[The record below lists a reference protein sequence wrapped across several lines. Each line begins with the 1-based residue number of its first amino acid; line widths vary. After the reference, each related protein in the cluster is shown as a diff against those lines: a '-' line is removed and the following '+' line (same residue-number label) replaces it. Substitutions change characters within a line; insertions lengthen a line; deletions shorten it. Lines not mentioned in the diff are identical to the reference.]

1 MYPHVFEKDEIEY
14 PACHPE
20 GDIKLRGRS
29 WLWVGSGTEKRLP
42 VFKVKITVDDVDG
55 DKEPMFSG
63 KPGSGGLPQFAQVV
77 AYGMKRKCDQ
87 VQSHQCVGQPLFAVS
102 EVMLHVIT
110 VSFQQVKPFVFN
122 LPARPTG
129 CHNLGC
135 IGFGDIKRGDEAKA
149 LRWLA
154 VADSTNL
161 KFNVIYLQRIV
172 AISDRQLPCNTIL
185 INQIRL
191 FASWCFFDHPL
202 GWPCNTIEIT
212 EKCFM
217 RTFFDAED
225 EIVTGLCNLFA
236 HRVIGIQVI
245 AQVNRTQ
252 GCVARCVLIEPAV
265 GGFGF
270 AVLFLIAVLR
280 GDKLR
285 SQRQHLAVSDADQCG
300 AQHDMVIFG
309 LARASKSGAALRTLN
324 LVRVVE
330 FRPIQ
335 CHKAAPVENLERLKC
350 LIFLHLFQ
358 RYVESGVNILT
369 IDAVQLFSNMIVSW
383 QFADA
388 E

>member
-1 MYPHVFEKDEIEY
+1 MATKNRCFLENL
-14 PACHPE
+14 A
-20 GDIKLRGRS
+20 
-29 WLWVGSGTEKRLP
+29 
-42 VFKVKITVDDVDG
+42 
-55 DKEPMFSG
+55 
-63 KPGSGGLPQFAQVV
+63 SGGLPQFAQVV

-245 AQVNRTQ
+245 ALHLAFSAGLRVSELTALTLDNLEQPAISTIRVMGKGR
-252 GCVARCVLIEPAV
+252 RERVLPLWDETRSTLADWLNIRPAV
-265 GGFGF
+265 KDNH
-270 AVLFLIAVLR
+270 LFLNAR
-280 GDKLR
+280 GTAELT
-285 SQRQHLAVSDADQCG
+285 
-300 AQHDMVIFG
+300 
-309 LARASKSGAALRTLN
+309 ALTLD
-324 LVRVVE
+324 
-330 FRPIQ
+330 
-335 CHKAAPVENLERLKC
+335 NLEQPA
-350 LIFLHLFQ
+350 I
-358 RYVESGVNILT
+358 ST
-369 IDAVQLFSNMIVSW
+369 IRVMGKGRRERVLPLWDETRSTPLADTVSHIC
-383 QFADA
+383 FRIMSRP
-388 E
+388 